1 MESGGLAFHRNFITY
16 SAFAKNLLETVGE
29 YGRCRFV
36 HLRDVRR
43 AYGEGDD
50 DLVWISRV

>member
-1 MESGGLAFHRNFITY
+1 MNHNFITY
-16 SAFAKNLLETVGE
+16 STFAKNLLEAVGE
-29 YGRCRFV
+29 YGRCRFR
-36 HLRDVRR
+36 HLKDLRR

>member
-1 MESGGLAFHRNFITY
+1 MNHNFITY
-16 SAFAKNLLETVGE
+16 STFAKNLLEAVGE
-29 YGRCRFV
+29 YGRCRFR